1 MTLPALALSLLLPAQ
16 AGKLADGFR
25 GLPFGDASVAATQPL
40 DDCLAGDVEG
50 VLWLCTSTI
59 GSSPVVVAYMGGD
72 GLFTGV
78 YITAQGY
85 EHRAPLLAAMQG
97 AWGAGIEGGARIDR
111 IWRDGT
117 VIGSFKHN
125 RYSGETAVAIYDT
138 AVSKEQK
145 ARAAAR
151 ARKAAAGD
159 L

>member
-1 MTLPALALSLLLPAQ
+1 MTIPALALSIILSAQ
-16 AGKLADGFR
+16 AGKLAGGFR
-25 GLPFGDASVAATQPL
+25 GVPFGDASVVATKPL
-40 DDCLAGDVEG
+40 DGCLAGDVDG

-59 GSSPVVVAYMGGD
+59 GAAPVAVAYMGGD

-111 IWRDGT
+111 LWRDGS
-117 VIGSFKHN
+117 VVASFKHN

-138 AVSKEQK
+138 VVSKEQK

-159 L
+159 I

>member
-1 MTLPALALSLLLPAQ
+1 MTLIALTLSLILPAQ
-16 AGKLADGFR
+16 AGKMAEGFR
-25 GLPFGDASVAATQPL
+25 GVPFGDASVVATEPL

-59 GSSPVVVAYMGGD
+59 GSSPVAVAYMGGD
-72 GLFTGV
+72 KLFTGV

-97 AWGAGIEGGARIDR
+97 AWGAGVEGGPRIDR
-111 IWRDGT
+111 LWRDGT
-117 VIGSFKHN
+117 VVGSFKHN

-138 AVSKEQK
+138 VVSKEQK

-151 ARKAAAGD
+151 ARKAVAGD